1 MSCQTIRQILSG
13 FHKQSHALSNQLNQF
28 LFLHMAINN
37 VMDVVDAILSL
48 IQCIADIERLDIN
61 ISIGMVCRIIF
72 FVIVIIL
79 RDLKSYPLNELI
91 AQIVAWLVFHIYILY
106 LEKDYFSLGESKI
119 FQRERNFKIMDTLQL
134 IIGTTY
140 LACTL
145 GSTLE
150 ILALVFFSI
159 NLFCNCCEL
168 IYIQFIRKTHSN
180 DYSKQGGYKEMYFGF
195 FLGSIGVIIFLISS
209 ASKYSSEIRES
220 GTLGAALYLTIIG
233 EILVVIFSFFFFC
246 SHRES
251 ISCASDW
258 TKRILA
264 LLYGLNV
271 GCFSIFYGFLTGVA
285 ALCYLIYSICK
296 KKEESNDREKVPTS

>member
-1 MSCQTIRQILSG
+1 
-13 FHKQSHALSNQLNQF
+13 
-28 LFLHMAINN
+28 MAINN
-37 VMDVVDAILSL
+37 VMDAVDAILSL
-48 IQCIADIERLDIN
+48 IQCIADIQRLDIN

-79 RDLKSYPLNELI
+79 RDLKSYPLSELI

-106 LEKDYFSLGESKI
+106 FEKDYFSQGESKI
-119 FQRERNFKIMDTLQL
+119 FYRERCFKIMDTLQL

-145 GSTLE
+145 GTSLE

-168 IYIQFIRKTHSN
+168 IYIQFIRKTHSD
-180 DYSKQGGYKEMYFGF
+180 DYIKQGGYIEMYAGF
-195 FLGSIGVIIFLISS
+195 VVGSIGVIGFLIY
-209 ASKYSSEIRES
+209 ASNKYSSEIRDS
-220 GTLGAALYLTIIG
+220 GTLSAALYLTIIG
-233 EILVVIFSFFFFC
+233 EIIVVIISFFYC
-246 SHRES
+246 WKHRKNMS
-251 ISCASDW
+251 LTSDC

-285 ALCYLIYSICK
+285 ALCYIIHLICK
-296 KKEESNDREKVPTS
+296 KKEEKNDREKVPTS